1 MGVVVRTANS
11 REHKLPYT
19 EIMSVV
25 QPAPRRPS
33 YSTSVSAEDRKPSLR
48 ELPSYKDEA
57 KRALHRQD
65 DLKSLSKR
73 LSSNRDLL
81 NADPSTKPWLKFRSI
96 SRTDNLAKVREDASQ
111 AFPLEEG
118 TFTATPAKVMTSD
131 DLSQSTSSEQS
142 ETETTLN
149 DSYDD

>member
-1 MGVVVRTANS
+1 MGVVRRANS

-19 EIMSVV
+19 ETMSMV
-25 QPAPRRPS
+25 QQPPRRES
-33 YSTSVSAEDRKPSLR
+33 YSTKALEERKPSLR
-48 ELPSYKDEA
+48 ELPSYKKEA
-57 KRALHRQD
+57 ERAMGRQD

-142 ETETTLN
+142 ETLN
-149 DSYDD
+149 DSYDY

>member
-1 MGVVVRTANS
+1 M
-11 REHKLPYT
+11 E
-19 EIMSVV
+19 
-25 QPAPRRPS
+25 
-33 YSTSVSAEDRKPSLR
+33 VSQENGDRKPSLR

-142 ETETTLN
+142 ETLN
-149 DSYDD
+149 DSYDY

>member
-1 MGVVVRTANS
+1 MGVVRRANS

-19 EIMSVV
+19 ETMSMV
-25 QPAPRRPS
+25 QQPPRRES
-33 YSTSVSAEDRKPSLR
+33 YSTKALEERKASLR
-48 ELPSYKDEA
+48 ELPSYKKEA
-57 KRALHRQD
+57 ERAMGRQD

-111 AFPLEEG
+111 AFPLDEG

-131 DLSQSTSSEQS
+131 DLSRSTSSNEEQS
-142 ETETTLN
+142 ETTLN